1 VEEFPWLN
9 IILDFQ
15 SINLMRIL
23 GEIVNEAYNINK
35 FSYIFSCGVLN
46 ANVWKSVVLIKAIYN
61 AIDAGS

>member
-1 VEEFPWLN
+1 
-9 IILDFQ
+9 
-15 SINLMRIL
+15 MRIL